1 MANDLSKKSKPEA
14 NVEKPF
20 LADQTIENG
29 SVTSEDSPFTAE
41 QRQILGNVYQ
51 LILSWRR
58 ERLIKTATPVGPTP
72 SNLLPIEGEA

>member
-1 MANDLSKKSKPEA
+1 MANDLSKKSKSEA
-14 NVEKPF
+14 NVEKPS
-20 LADQTIENG
+20 LADQTAHNRPIP
-29 SVTSEDSPFTAE
+29 SEDSPFTAE

-72 SNLLPIEGEA
+72 SNLLPIEREA